1 MKVDE
6 ERKIYYEEVG
16 GNIGKLLVVEFADS
30 DTAVFNDIINMLER
44 YPNFQK
50 YKLKDESILTLP
62 GLDIRLE
69 RRKIYSDSKEISLTT
84 KEIDILCMLVINKE
98 RVVTYEQIYQ
108 NVWNEFPTSRENGI
122 VGFHV
127 RNLRK
132 KLGMIPFFSI
142 QCTREVGYC
151 FSVESE
157 KMQQF
162 G

>member
-1 MKVDE
+1 M
-6 ERKIYYEEVG
+6 
-16 GNIGKLLVVEFADS
+16 EFEDNES
-30 DTAVFNDIINMLER
+30 AVFDDIMDMLQK
-44 YPNFQK
+44 YPNFHK
-50 YKLKDESILTLP
+50 YQLRDESILSLP
-62 GLDIRLE
+62 GLEIYLE
-69 RRKIYSDSKEISLTT
+69 RRKIYSESEEINLTT
-84 KEIDILCMLVINKE
+84 KEFDILCMLASNRGRI
-98 RVVTYEQIYQ
+98 VTYEQIYQ
-108 NVWNEFPTSRENGI
+108 KVWNEFPTGRENGI

-157 KMQQF
+157 RLQQP

>member
-62 GLDIRLE
+62 GLEIRLE

-84 KEIDILCMLVINKE
+84 KEFDILCMLVIN
-98 RVVTYEQIYQ
+98 
-108 NVWNEFPTSRENGI
+108 NSNFP
-122 VGFHV
+122 H
-127 RNLRK
+127 
-132 KLGMIPFFSI
+132 
-142 QCTREVGYC
+142 Q
-151 FSVESE
+151 
-157 KMQQF
+157 
-162 G
+162 

>member
-1 MKVDE
+1 MF
-6 ERKIYYEEVG
+6 KIVAGQICYGEG
-16 GNIGKLLVVEFADS
+16 GNIGKLLIIEFS
-30 DTAVFNDIINMLER
+30 DNENVIFDDIIKMLER
-44 YPNFQK
+44 YPDFQK

-62 GLDIRLE
+62 GLEIRLE
-69 RRKIYSDSKEISLTT
+69 RRKIYNHSDEIRLTT
-84 KEIDILCMLVINKE
+84 KEFDILCMLVANKG

-108 NVWNEFPTSRENGI
+108 NVWNEFPTGRENGT

-151 FSVESE
+151 ISVETE
-157 KMQQF
+157 NLQQS